1 MKDQIDGKINS
12 TVAYASIADFCDVFL
27 SNVNRLYLLAY
38 LLTGHHDMAERCFV
52 AGLDDCIYGSSA
64 FKAWVKSWARRAI
77 IKSAILMIS
86 PEPEIDS
93 ELLDKNHLPVVSRR
107 EGAADLLHNVIQLE
121 RFERCVFVMSVL
133 ERFSDHE
140 CSLLLSSTRGEVA
153 RGRRSAI
160 EHLASVRV
168 PDCSISLR
176 EA

>member
-38 LLTGHHDMAERCFV
+38 LLTGHHDMADRCFV
-52 AGLDDCIYGSSA
+52 AGLDDCIYGSSV

-77 IKSAILMIS
+77 IKNAILMIS

-107 EGAADLLHNVIQLE
+107 EGVDLLHNVIQLDP
-121 RFERCVFVMSVL
+121 FERCVYVMSVL

-140 CSLLLSSTRGEVA
+140 CSLLLSSTRAEITL
-153 RGRRSAI
+153 GRRSAM
-160 EHLASVRV
+160 EHLASVCV
-168 PDCSISLR
+168 PD
-176 EA
+176 